1 MCSSAVHRIE
11 HGDGLQARPRLCC
24 ELAAGSAPTGPFT
37 AVGLLR
43 VSVQKTDPH
52 SHRRDRRCAAH
63 SDPAGRK
70 VIDISCKST
79 IVAVMPKAVQF
90 DSYGGVGVLEVRDV
104 PRPVP
109 EAGEVLVEVRAAGI
123 NPSEAVIRSGALAEQ
138 FPATF
143 PSGQGSDLA
152 GVVAELG
159 SGVSDFAVGDEVIGF
174 SMRRSS
180 HAEYVTVPANQLT
193 AKPSE
198 VSWEVAGSL
207 FVAGATAYA
216 AVRAVRLE
224 PGETVAI
231 AGAAGGVGSIAV
243 QLARR
248 AGATVLGIAGP
259 SNDAWLADHGAVPVN
274 YGDDLPARLRAAAP
288 SGHIDPLVDF
298 FGGGYVAMAV
308 EDLKV
313 PRDRVDT
320 ITDFAAVE
328 RFGVLSVGGADAATA
343 AVVAELADLVA
354 RGELEVPIAAV
365 FALDDVRDAFRE
377 VELRHTRGKL
387 VLRP

>member
-1 MCSSAVHRIE
+1 
-11 HGDGLQARPRLCC
+11 
-24 ELAAGSAPTGPFT
+24 
-37 AVGLLR
+37 
-43 VSVQKTDPH
+43 
-52 SHRRDRRCAAH
+52 
-63 SDPAGRK
+63 
-70 VIDISCKST
+70 
-79 IVAVMPKAVQF
+79 
-90 DSYGGVGVLEVRDV
+90 
-104 PRPVP
+104 
-109 EAGEVLVEVRAAGI
+109 
-123 NPSEAVIRSGALAEQ
+123 
-138 FPATF
+138 
-143 PSGQGSDLA
+143 
-152 GVVAELG
+152 
-159 SGVSDFAVGDEVIGF
+159 
-174 SMRRSS
+174 
-180 HAEYVTVPANQLT
+180 
-193 AKPSE
+193 
-198 VSWEVAGSL
+198 VAGSL

-216 AVRAVRLE
+216 AVWAVRLV

-248 AGATVLGIAGP
+248 AGATVLGIAGR

-274 YGDDLPARLRAAAP
+274 YGDDLPARLRAAAQP
-288 SGHIDPLVDF
+288 GHIDAFLDF

-320 ITDFAAVE
+320 IADFAAVE
-328 RFGVLSVGGADAATA
+328 RFGVLSAGGADAATA

-354 RGELEVPIAAV
+354 LGELEVPIAGV

>member
-1 MCSSAVHRIE
+1 
-11 HGDGLQARPRLCC
+11 
-24 ELAAGSAPTGPFT
+24 
-37 AVGLLR
+37 
-43 VSVQKTDPH
+43 
-52 SHRRDRRCAAH
+52 
-63 SDPAGRK
+63 
-70 VIDISCKST
+70 VI
-79 IVAVMPKAVQF
+79 KAVQF
-90 DSYGGVGVLEVRDV
+90 DSYGGIDVLEVRDV

-109 EAGEVLVEVRAAGI
+109 GASEVLVEVRAAGI
-123 NPSEAVIRSGALAEQ
+123 NISEAAIRAGAVRDM

-159 SGVSDFAVGDEVIGF
+159 SGVTGFAVGDEVIGF
-174 SMRRSS
+174 SNLRSS

-193 AKPSE
+193 PKPAA
-198 VSWEVAGSL
+198 VPWEVAGSL
-207 FVAGATAYA
+207 FVAGATAYG
-216 AVRAVRLE
+216 AVRAVRLV

-231 AGAAGGVGSIAV
+231 AGAAGGVGAIAV

-274 YGDDLPARLRAAAP
+274 YGDALPARLRAAAP
-288 SGHIDPLVDF
+288 FGHIDALLDF
-298 FGGGYVAMAV
+298 FGAGYVAMAV

-320 ITDFAAVE
+320 IADFDAVE
-328 RFGVLSVGGADAATA
+328 RFGVLSAGGADAATA

-354 RGELEVPIAAV
+354 RGELEVPIAGV
-365 FALDDVRDAFRE
+365 FALDDVRDAYRE
-377 VELRHTRGKL
+377 LEKRHTRGKL

>member
-1 MCSSAVHRIE
+1 
-11 HGDGLQARPRLCC
+11 
-24 ELAAGSAPTGPFT
+24 LA
-37 AVGLLR
+37 
-43 VSVQKTDPH
+43 D
-52 SHRRDRRCAAH
+52 
-63 SDPAGRK
+63 
-70 VIDISCKST
+70 
-79 IVAVMPKAVQF
+79 
-90 DSYGGVGVLEVRDV
+90 
-104 PRPVP
+104 
-109 EAGEVLVEVRAAGI
+109 
-123 NPSEAVIRSGALAEQ
+123 Q

-180 HAEYVTVPANQLT
+180 HAEYVTVPASQLT

-216 AVRAVRLE
+216 AVRLV

-243 QLARR
+243 QLARC

-274 YGDDLPARLRAAAP
+274 YGEDLPARLRAAAP
-288 SGHIDPLVDF
+288 SGHVDALLDF

-308 EDLKV
+308 EDLHV
-313 PRDRVDT
+313 PRDN
-320 ITDFAAVE
+320 
-328 RFGVLSVGGADAATA
+328 
-343 AVVAELADLVA
+343 
-354 RGELEVPIAAV
+354 
-365 FALDDVRDAFRE
+365 
-377 VELRHTRGKL
+377 LRAQR
-387 VLRP
+387 R

>member
-1 MCSSAVHRIE
+1 MSRRNAS
-11 HGDGLQARPRLCC
+11 
-24 ELAAGSAPTGPFT
+24 
-37 AVGLLR
+37 R
-43 VSVQKTDPH
+43 VPLVLTLM
-52 SHRRDRRCAAH
+52 
-63 SDPAGRK
+63 
-70 VIDISCKST
+70 T
-79 IVAVMPKAVQF
+79 KAVQF
-90 DSYGGVGVLEVRDV
+90 DSYGDIDVLEVRDV
-104 PRPVP
+104 SRPVP
-109 EAGEVLVEVRAAGI
+109 GAGEVLVEVRAAGI
-123 NPSEAVIRSGALAEQ
+123 NISEAAIRAGAVHDL

-143 PSGQGSDLA
+143 PSGQGSDLG
-152 GVVAELG
+152 GVVADLG
-159 SGVSDFAVGDEVIGF
+159 SGVSGFGVGDEVIGF

-193 AKPSE
+193 PRPAAVP
-198 VSWEVAGSL
+198 WEVAGSL
-207 FVAGATAYA
+207 FVAGATAYG
-216 AVRAVRLE
+216 AVRVVHLV

-248 AGATVLGIAGP
+248 AGATVLGIAGR
-259 SNDAWLADHGAVPVN
+259 SNDAWLSDHGAVPVN

-288 SGHIDPLVDF
+288 SGHIDALLDF

-320 ITDFAAVE
+320 IADFAAVE
-328 RFGVLSVGGADAATA
+328 QFGVLSAGGADAATA

-354 RGELEVPIAAV
+354 QGELEVPIAGI
-365 FALDDVRDAFRE
+365 FAPDDVRDAFRE